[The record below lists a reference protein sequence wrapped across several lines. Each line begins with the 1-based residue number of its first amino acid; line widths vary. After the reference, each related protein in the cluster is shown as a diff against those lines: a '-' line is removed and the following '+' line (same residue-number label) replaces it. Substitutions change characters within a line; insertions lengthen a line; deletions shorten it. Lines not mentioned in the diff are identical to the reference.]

1 MATKKQ
7 QGEPGVM
14 ADKIKKI
21 EGGLQGASDDASTGF
36 KGLDLGTSH
45 LVLATVKD
53 DREVYEKELHAFV
66 SIPYSKMTKSMLE
79 REKINHR
86 VQRPDI
92 IAFGNRVDEF
102 ANILGGNTRR
112 PMQTGL
118 LNPDEPKNIELVE
131 LALRNLCGKAKKGEK
146 ICFSVPSAP
155 EGRDSRL
162 LFHEESVRSVLENLG
177 YKVRTINESLAVVI
191 AELQDYDFTGIG
203 ISFGGGMC
211 NICLSYLGLPV
222 VTFATTRAGDY
233 IDASTAEV
241 TGESPTTVRLR
252 KEDPGFTLFGSD
264 NPSSVDRALS
274 IYYREVIQTVAIT
287 MERVLGNTKNLPPF
301 KGPVPLVFSG
311 GTSLVGGFQKE
322 LRAAVRKTKL
332 PVEISDVIPAES
344 GMNATAR
351 GALVAA
357 MLEG

>member
-1 MATKKQ
+1 MTSNSKD
-7 QGEPGVM
+7 GVSS
-14 ADKIKKI
+14 DKIRKI
-21 EGGLQGASDDASTGF
+21 EGGLRGAGGGAASTGF

-53 DREVYEKELHAFV
+53 NREVYQKELHAFV

-79 REKINHR
+79 REKIQHR
-86 VQRPDI
+86 VQRPNI

-102 ANILGGNTRR
+102 ANILGGSTRR

-118 LNPDEPKNIELVE
+118 LNPNEPKNIELVE
-131 LALRNLCGKAKKGEK
+131 LALRSLCGKAKPGEK
-146 ICFSVPSAP
+146 ICFSVPSPP
-155 EGRDSRL
+155 EGNESML
-162 LFHEESVRSVLENLG
+162 LFHEESVRNVLEGLG

-211 NICLSYLGLPV
+211 NVCLSYLGLPV

-233 IDASTAEV
+233 IDESSAAV
-241 TGESPTTVRLR
+241 TGESATTVRLR
-252 KEDPGFTLFGSD
+252 KEDKDFDLFTDG
-264 NPSSVDRALS
+264 NPSSIDRAMS
-274 IYYREVIQTVAIT
+274 IYYREVIQTVALT
-287 MERVLGNTKNLPPF
+287 LERVLNNTKNLPPF
-301 KGPVPLVFSG
+301 KGPIPIVFSG

-322 LRAAVRKTKL
+322 LRKAIRKTSL
-332 PVEISDVIPAES
+332 PVEISEIIPAES
-344 GMNATAR
+344 GLNATAR

>member
-1 MATKKQ
+1 MTSNSKAT
-7 QGEPGVM
+7 
-14 ADKIKKI
+14 AASDKIRKI
-21 EGGLQGASDDASTGF
+21 EGGLRGSSGGAASTGF

-45 LVLATVKD
+45 LVLASVKD
-53 DREVYEKELHAFV
+53 NREVYQKELHAFV

-79 REKINHR
+79 REKIQHR
-86 VQRPDI
+86 VQRPNI

-102 ANILGGNTRR
+102 ANILGGTTRR

-131 LALRNLCGKAKKGEK
+131 LALRSLCGKAKPGEK
-146 ICFSVPSAP
+146 ICFSVPSPP
-155 EGRDSRL
+155 EGNESML
-162 LFHEESVRSVLENLG
+162 LFHEESVRSVLEGLG

-211 NICLSYLGLPV
+211 NVCLSYLGLPV
-222 VTFATTRAGDY
+222 FTFATTRAGDY
-233 IDASTAEV
+233 IDDSSAAV
-241 TGESPTTVRLR
+241 TGVSATTVRLR
-252 KEDPGFTLFGSD
+252 KENKDFDLFADD
-264 NPSSVDRALS
+264 NPSSIDRAMS
-274 IYYREVIQTVAIT
+274 IYYREVIQTVALT
-287 MERVLGNTKNLPPF
+287 LERVLNTTKDLPPF
-301 KGPVPLVFSG
+301 KGPVPIVFSG

-322 LRAAVRKTKL
+322 LRKAIRKTTL
-332 PVEISDVIPAES
+332 PVEISEIIPAES
-344 GMNATAR
+344 GLNATAR